1 MKASPA
7 FLFGAGAT
15 CLVAVSIIAAAA
27 VMGSPASFRARRLDE
42 QRVEN
47 LRTIS
52 RTLKEYYQ
60 AKKKLPESLSAF
72 AHDFLPDY
80 GPDYAVKTRDPETGE
95 GYEYTVTGPQAY
107 RLCATFQ
114 TLADGSPDGAT
125 YYRLGGD
132 FIGPN
137 NFWRHGV
144 GRQCFDFTVK
154 TAKPDKP

>member
-47 LRTIS
+47 LRAVAQSIKGYYK
-52 RTLKEYYQ
+52 LKN
-60 AKKKLPESLSAF
+60 KLPESLADF
-72 AHDFLPDY
+72 ARYLLINNGSDY
-80 GPDYAVKTRDPETGE
+80 GSDYNAKTRDPETGAD
-95 GYEYTVTGPQAY
+95 YEYNVTGPQAY
-107 RLCATFQ
+107 QLCATFQ
-114 TLADGSPDGAT
+114 TLADGSTDGAT

-132 FIGPN
+132 LV
-137 NFWRHGV
+137 FWRHGA
-144 GRQCFDFTVK
+144 GRHCFDFTVK
-154 TAKPDKP
+154 AAKPDKP

>member
-15 CLVAVSIIAAAA
+15 CLVALSIIAAAA
-27 VMGSPASFRARRLDE
+27 VMGSPASFRARRFDE
-42 QRVEN
+42 QRAEN
-47 LRTIS
+47 LRALSQAIQVYY
-52 RTLKEYYQ
+52 KE
-60 AKKKLPESLSAF
+60 KNNLPESLPAF
-72 AHDFLPDY
+72 AKDFLLDY
-80 GPDYAVKTRDPETGE
+80 GPGYAAKTRDPETGVD
-95 GYEYTVTGPQAY
+95 YEYSVTGAQTY

-114 TLADGSPDGAT
+114 TLADGSADGAT

-137 NFWRHGV
+137 NFWRHGA

-154 TAKPDKP
+154 VARPERP